1 MSSSNSDD
9 NFIPGLEIEEQE
21 IIENLDRIVNL
32 SQKLLQNNKHGLV
45 FNVFHQLVKNDLHLR
60 QKIADELFPGAV
72 ADFQPQYSPEELN
85 SIIQLQTFANN
96 FRIALLVKITEYI
109 IEKYRNATQMVEDDF
124 NQATRDFKYAQDLDH
139 WYIKQIKRSFKESVK
154 PNEDLSEFES
164 QMYDEMVQVL
174 SEVSTTGLNS
184 MQKML
189 KEAMHKYRFE
199 TFK

>member
-1 MSSSNSDD
+1 MNSSNSDD
-9 NFIPGLEIEEQE
+9 KFNPDLDIEEQE

-32 SQKLLQNNKHGLV
+32 SEKLLQNNNHGLV
-45 FNVFHQLVKNDLHLR
+45 FNIFHQLVKNDLHLR

-72 ADFQPQYSPEELN
+72 VDFEPQYSPEELN

-96 FRIALLVKITEYI
+96 FRIALLIKITEYI
-109 IEKYRNATQMVEDDF
+109 INKYKNATQMVEDDF

-154 PNEDLSEFES
+154 PNEDISEFES

-199 TFK
+199 PFK

>member
-1 MSSSNSDD
+1 
-9 NFIPGLEIEEQE
+9 
-21 IIENLDRIVNL
+21 
-32 SQKLLQNNKHGLV
+32 
-45 FNVFHQLVKNDLHLR
+45 
-60 QKIADELFPGAV
+60 
-72 ADFQPQYSPEELN
+72 
-85 SIIQLQTFANN
+85 
-96 FRIALLVKITEYI
+96 
-109 IEKYRNATQMVEDDF
+109 MVEDDF

-154 PNEDLSEFES
+154 PNEDISEFES

-199 TFK
+199 PFK